1 MAAEN
6 VVVDN
11 PVIASADK
19 PAAKPDVPDQTP
31 KPDASTREPKPVQK
45 DTDDARYKGLVA
57 DLQKERKARQALEAK
72 GREWETTLEAER
84 RRVRALAG
92 VETLSPEDAEA
103 QAIRERFA
111 QIYPELAGL
120 TAEDIT
126 ALRELRTSKQDIDT
140 AVRNHWDRHVASVT
154 SQLEDLVADAIGV
167 DLTDRQ
173 KRNLLAA
180 YAQQAQGDPEFAE
193 AFERGDKA
201 HLEQFAKDFVDDWF
215 KPAQRRVTANELD
228 RQRRVPSGR
237 DRSVAQQ
244 PEKKI
249 DVTNNDAVND
259 LLVEGFKSR
268 GGEFGRKR

>member
-180 YAQQAQGDPEFAE
+180 YAHQVQNDPEFAE
-193 AFERGDKA
+193 AYERGDKA
-201 HLEQFAKDFVDDWF
+201 HLEQFVKDFVDDWF